1 MNNDENAIDS
11 QTVAAT
17 PAMVEPAP
25 TVIAVGPV
33 TGPVVEVAAVAAP
46 EGERFGRFTR
56 AELEAM
62 RGRRG
67 RKPSEYHTLFPQ
79 EQGAAQPAQTAKAP
93 SAAAAKPQRRGPKI
107 PAVSSAIIGEH
118 TIDELLAM
126 IGSTGRKPV
135 AFDILQQAAQV
146 FADLRAIDLPPA
158 LDQDPLAVALADA
171 PKQVRETIAALL
183 AAIRPRQAKAA
194 KAVAATSA

>member
-11 QTVAAT
+11 QTVPAT
-17 PAMVEPAP
+17 PAVVEPAVA
-25 TVIAVGPV
+25 VIAAVPV
-33 TGPVVEVAAVAAP
+33 LEPVLEAAAVTVP
-46 EGERFGRFTR
+46 EGERIGRFTR

-79 EQGAAQPAQTAKAP
+79 EQGAAKPAKAP

-171 PKQVRETIAALL
+171 PKQVRETVAALL

-194 KAVAATSA
+194 KSAVATSV

>member
-1 MNNDENAIDS
+1 MNNDENATDS
-11 QTVAAT
+11 QTVPAT
-17 PAMVEPAP
+17 PAAVEPAVA
-25 TVIAVGPV
+25 VIAAVPV
-33 TGPVVEVAAVAAP
+33 IEPVLEAAAVTVP
-46 EGERFGRFTR
+46 EGERIGRFTR

-79 EQGAAQPAQTAKAP
+79 EQGAAKPAKAP
-93 SAAAAKPQRRGPKI
+93 SAVAAKPQRRGPKI

-171 PKQVRETIAALL
+171 PKQVRETVAALL
-183 AAIRPRQAKAA
+183 AAIRPRPAKAA
-194 KAVAATSA
+194 KSAVATSA